1 MRIETEP
8 NPVTTVDHNTV
19 TVNVRIQEF
28 VIKDDRPLSMIEFS
42 VTMRHECAVR
52 PLPANALR
60 RKLCWHSKCRQ
71 WASRLVEGELR
82 LATTP
87 DEDPETDLS
96 DVRLHGR

>member
-1 MRIETEP
+1 
-8 NPVTTVDHNTV
+8 
-19 TVNVRIQEF
+19 
-28 VIKDDRPLSMIEFS
+28 MIEFS
-42 VTMRHECAVR
+42 VTMRHKRAVR

-87 DEDPETDLS
+87 DEDPETDRSVVSHARNRENRHLFS
-96 DVRLHGR
+96 IEGAENTVSLMIKNVGARRV